1 MKKGLIIICAV
12 ILLSGCDS
20 KKATNENVTKPEEI
34 SYTNKFEC
42 SRIEKIKKFDLDNK
56 NAGRLTQE
64 QMKERENSPV
74 AINEKISKI
83 YDFNK
88 EGSKLLAFYEI
99 HTYEYVIDI
108 YNMDKEKSSYSCGGY
123 ENYGFKSCE
132 ITTTK
137 NSIIMTKVADLNSD
151 YNKDVVS
158 KMTLESIKADYSEG
172 DMYTCN

>member
-1 MKKGLIIICAV
+1 MKKGLIIICAII
-12 ILLSGCDS
+12 ILPGCDS
-20 KKATNENVTKPEEI
+20 KKETKENITKPEEI

-42 SRIEKIKKFDLDNK
+42 YR
-56 NAGRLTQE
+56 
-64 QMKERENSPV
+64 
-74 AINEKISKI
+74 NEKISKI
-83 YDFNK
+83 YDFTK

-108 YNMDKEKSSYSCGGY
+108 YNMDKEKSSYSCGEY

-137 NSIIMTKVADLNSD
+137 NSIIMTKVADINSD
-151 YNKDVVS
+151 YNKDMVS
-158 KMTLESIKADYSEG
+158 KMTLESIKSDYAQG